1 MFGNTET
8 NRAPFKGSLLNG
20 KKGSKMK
27 SNQTKIRKRPLLFLI
42 CALLLSLSL
51 SSCSTLYAPLMEL
64 QNGTQNGS
72 TSPSGNS
79 TPNNSSTNVTI
90 TNTGTSDVSL
100 ASAKGLRSAVSVY
113 CTFEATV
120 GGNSFWNPLPSIQTY
135 YSSGSGVIYSIDE
148 SGSAFIITNHHVVYH
163 SSSNTSNH
171 ISNKIYVYLY
181 GMESQACAIPASYVG
196 GSVNYDIAVLR
207 VERNELLKSA
217 YLSGS
222 AAAITIGSS
231 DDVVPGMTT
240 IAIGNPS
247 ATDLSGISVTK
258 GIVSVDSEYITMTA
272 DDNSGEISFRVIR
285 TDTPVNAGNSGGGL
299 FNDKGELIGIVNAKI
314 SSADIEGIAYAI
326 PSSVARAIADNII
339 DYCYGKNC
347 ESVMRGLLGVKITT
361 TGYSTEYDTEKG
373 VLRRVEEISVYEVTA
388 GGLGDGMLLKNDVVK
403 SITIG
408 DKTISV
414 TRQHHLIDAMLDVR
428 VGDTVS
434 IVIVRNGTEKI
445 VSTTITESCLV
456 KY

>member
-1 MFGNTET
+1 MT
-8 NRAPFKGSLLNG
+8 RKDL
-20 KKGSKMK
+20 KMK
-27 SNQTKIRKRPLLFLI
+27 RNQTKIRKLSLLLL
-42 CALLLSLSL
+42 AALLLLSLSL
-51 SSCSTLYAPLMEL
+51 SSCATLYAPLIGFQGGLSDE
-64 QNGTQNGS
+64 S
-72 TSPSGNS
+72 TAPLGGPIPSPGN
-79 TPNNSSTNVTI
+79 TTNVTI
-90 TNTGTSDVSL
+90 TNDGTGDVAL

-120 GGNSFWNPLPSIQTY
+120 GGNSYWNPLPSIQTF
-135 YSSGSGVIYSIDE
+135 YSSGSGVIYSIDD

-163 SSSNTSNH
+163 GSSNTKNH
-171 ISNKIYVYLY
+171 ISDKIFVYLY
-181 GMESQACAIPASYVG
+181 GMESQACAIPATYVG

-207 VERNELLKSA
+207 VEKNEILKNA

-222 AAAITIGSS
+222 AAAATIGNS

-258 GIVSVDSEYITMTA
+258 GIVSVDSEHITMTA
-272 DDNSGEISFRVIR
+272 DDGSGEITFRVIR

-299 FNDKGELIGIVNAKI
+299 FNDKGELVGIVNAKI
-314 SSADIEGIAYAI
+314 TSADIEGIAYAI

-339 DYCYGKNC
+339 DYCFGKDC

-361 TGYSTEYDTEKG
+361 TGYSSFYDTEAG
-373 VLRRVEEISVYEVTA
+373 VLRRIEQISVHEVTA
-388 GGLGDGMLLKNDVVK
+388 GGLADGMLLQGDVVK

-408 DKTISV
+408 DKTIAV

-434 IVIVRNGTEKI
+434 MVVVRNGTETT
-445 VSTTITESCLV
+445 VSTTITESCLA